1 MKLQKT
7 SMVLWA
13 IAGLLGG
20 AVYMTLRADP
30 GREAGNVQTNKLF
43 SFQEADVQAFTVTT
57 LTKSLAFE
65 RTTGSSPAPSPVS
78 SPAASPAALWKMTA
92 PRGGPAND
100 GAIAFLLNLL
110 ATGSSQ
116 QTFKVPST
124 RLAEFELD
132 RPFAKIDIKL
142 KNQTSHRLVLGKTL
156 FNNTGL
162 YAQIDPP
169 DPPPPDVTVLLVP
182 LDFQNAVLRSE
193 AEWQQ
198 APPEPSP
205 SPPPSAQPS
214 AQPSATPPSEPL
226 PP

>member
-13 IAGLLGG
+13 IAVLLGG
-20 AVYMTLRADP
+20 AVYVTIRADP
-30 GREAGNVQTNKLF
+30 GREAGNIQTNKLF

-65 RTTGSSPAPSPVS
+65 RTTAASPTSSPAS
-78 SPAASPAALWKMTA
+78 SPAASPAASQATLWQMTS
-92 PRGGPAND
+92 PRVAPAND

-116 QTFKVPST
+116 QAVKVPST

-132 RPFAKIDIKL
+132 RPFAKINVKL
-142 KNQTSHRLVLGKTL
+142 KNQTNHRLVLGKTL
-156 FNNTGL
+156 FNNTSL

-169 DPPPPDVTVLLVP
+169 DPPTSEVTVLLVP
-182 LDFQNAVLRSE
+182 LDFQNAVLRPE

-198 APPEPSP
+198 SPPEPSP
-205 SPPPSAQPS
+205 SPTPSTE
-214 AQPSATPPSEPL
+214 PSATPQKQ
-226 PP
+226 PPTP